1 MRVSTR
7 TKEATRERLLT
18 AAADEFGR
26 VGLECANVDAIS
38 VGAGFAK
45 GTVYNYFASKEDL
58 FVAVVERASADAVA
72 SATEPSTGPPRDRV
86 VAALEAFCGWVRD
99 HDSFARVLVREC
111 LMGTPSLYPR
121 VIRAEQPL
129 VEALSAMLAAL
140 HPSHGVRRDV
150 PPDVLALALAGL
162 TDLALVR
169 HWASGGTEPTLAEIP
184 ELVVTLLLD
193 PDPQTRGAS

>member
-1 MRVSTR
+1 MRVSPR
-7 TKEATRERLLT
+7 TKQATRESLLA

-26 VGLECANVDAIS
+26 VGLERANVDAIS
-38 VGAGFAK
+38 VRAGYAK
-45 GTVYNYFASKEDL
+45 GTVYNYFASKEEL
-58 FVAVVERASADAVA
+58 FLAVVERASTDAVA
-72 SATEPSTGPPRDRV
+72 SALEPSTGTPRDRV

-129 VEALSAMLAAL
+129 VEALRSILANVPQSEGA
-140 HPSHGVRRDV
+140 RRDV

-162 TDLALVR
+162 TDLALAQ
-169 HWASGGTEPTLAEIP
+169 HWASGGTKPTLAEIP
-184 ELVVTLLLD
+184 ELVATLLLS
-193 PDPQTRGAS
+193 PESQARGAS